1 MVIMATE
8 SESKPSEVKLTITNE
23 KVNTSDVTQGIAVDL
38 NERDPN
44 NLHEDLKVNRCC
56 VLIAFG
62 VCSVEGYVSVAMYC
76 FQRLG
81 IYINANKYRYVCV
94 YKKCASRLFSASCTG
109 HVKFVDYH

>member
-1 MVIMATE
+1 MASE

-44 NLHEDLKVNRCC
+44 NLHEDLKVIRCC

-62 VCSVEGYVSVAMYC
+62 VCSVEVDVSETMYC

-81 IYINANKYRYVCV
+81 ININATNIDMYVSTKSVHLDCFLLHARII
-94 YKKCASRLFSASCTG
+94 CQIC
-109 HVKFVDYH
+109 

>member
-1 MVIMATE
+1 MASE

-62 VCSVEGYVSVAMYC
+62 VCSVEVDVSETTSI
-76 FQRLG
+76 G
-81 IYINANKYRYVCV
+81 ININANKYRYVCV
-94 YKKCASRLFSASCTG
+94 YKKCASASCTG